1 MRRDAKSSDVNLLKM
16 PSMLRLAIRLA
27 FRELKG
33 GIKGFRIFLACLA
46 LGVMAIAGVG
56 SLSEA
61 LVSGLNAKGQSI
73 LGGDLSITMMHR
85 TLSAA
90 EEDWLRARYDVSSSN
105 EMRSMVRY
113 DARDSSNDI
122 SNDILNE
129 SANESDETEQMR
141 HALVELK
148 TIDTL
153 YPLYGTLDIE
163 PAIDPHNALGVQKS
177 ESDEENYGALVE
189 PALLET
195 LGIEVGDTI
204 KIGSGFFPVMGVILL
219 EPDRLSS
226 GFAIG
231 PRVLLSEAGAR
242 HSGLYQPGS
251 FVENNYR
258 LRARTQLSESDLKL
272 AKAEMNKAFPDAGWQ
287 IKERTDASPSLR
299 RSIERMA
306 IFLTLV
312 GLTALVVGGIG
323 VGNAVRAYL
332 DHRRNTIAIIKSL
345 GATGGLVF
353 LFYMLQ
359 IILMALLGILL
370 GLALGALTPLLVN
383 SLLASLLP
391 FTLDMRLFPAPLAA
405 ATGFGLLTAI
415 GFALNPLARAR
426 AIPVASLF
434 RDGIVQEKTSR
445 FDFTSWSFWLMGLHV
460 LCLLGLVL
468 ISFLVVR
475 YIEITL
481 WFLVGVIGSY
491 LILKFAAGIISTLA
505 RLAGRRRKLPS
516 PEFRIALKNIHRP
529 DAPTQ
534 AVMLSIGLAV
544 TLLSVISL
552 VDGNLKSEI
561 DGDIPDMAP
570 SFFLLDVQTQQLDGV
585 KGLAQASTGFRALN
599 TSPMLRGRLTHVNGV
614 PSRDVS
620 PAPEAEWV
628 LRGDRG
634 LTYAAAKPEGIVLT
648 EGEWWPADYAGPP
661 LLSLDYE
668 IAAGLGLKRGDT
680 VTVNVLGRPF
690 TAEITNLRKVDWES
704 MGINFVF
711 LFSPQPLA
719 SAPHAHLMT
728 ISMDEMENET
738 GALSGE
744 VALRRAL
751 INDFPNITVIRI
763 KESLETIKDILDD
776 FGLAVRA
783 MSALS
788 IITGILVLSGAIAG
802 GHRKRVYDAVMMK
815 VLGAERRRILYVYL
829 IEYGLTGFGAA
840 LIAAFIGTFA
850 AWAVVKF
857 VLGITWVMLPG
868 TLALTVLGATG
879 ISMFLGLLGTWRSLG
894 VKAAPVLR
902 SD

>member
-1 MRRDAKSSDVNLLKM
+1 MSGDTQSSGVNNLRTPMM
-16 PSMLRLAIRLA
+16 PNLPVRLAIRLA

-33 GIKGFRIFLACLA
+33 GIRGFRIFLACLA

-85 TLSAA
+85 TLNTT
-90 EEDWLRARYDVSSSN
+90 EEEWLQARYDISSSN

-113 DARDSSNDI
+113 SQPEENA
-122 SNDILNE
+122 
-129 SANESDETEQMR
+129 ETDQMR

-148 TIDTL
+148 AVDSF
-153 YPLYGTLDIE
+153 YPLYGTLKIK
-163 PAIDPHNALGVQKS
+163 PAIDPRVALGVQQAKAQNS
-177 ESDEENYGALVE
+177 NQDIEYGALVE
-189 PALLET
+189 LALLET

-204 KIGSGFFPVMGVILL
+204 KIGSGFFPVTGVILS
-219 EPDRLSS
+219 EPDRLSG
-226 GFAIG
+226 GFSIG
-231 PRVLLSEAGAR
+231 PRVLLSKAGAR

-258 LRARTQLSESDLKL
+258 LRSIIPLSESDLKV
-272 AKAEMNKAFPDAGWQ
+272 AKVEMNEAFPDAGWQ

-345 GATGGLVF
+345 GATGALVF

-359 IILMALLGILL
+359 IFLMALLGIFL
-370 GLALGALTPLLVN
+370 GLALGALTPLLAN
-383 SLLASLLP
+383 GLLASLLP
-391 FTLDMRLFPAPLAA
+391 FDLDMRLFPAPLAA

-415 GFALNPLARAR
+415 GFALNPLARAQ

-434 RDGIVQEKTSR
+434 RDSLVTEKTSLP
-445 FDFTSWSFWLMGLHV
+445 FWVMGLYA

-481 WFLVGVIGSY
+481 WFLAGVTASY
-491 LILKFAAGIISTLA
+491 LILRFAAGIISSLA
-505 RLAGRRRKLPS
+505 RFAGRRRKLPS

-552 VDGNLKSEI
+552 VDGNLKAEI
-561 DGDIPDMAP
+561 DGDIPDLAP
-570 SFFLLDVQTQQLDGV
+570 SFFLLDVQTQQLEGV
-585 KGLAQASTGFRALN
+585 KGLAKASDGFRGLN
-599 TSPMLRGRLTHVNGV
+599 TSPMLRGKLTHVNGV
-614 PSRDVS
+614 PSRDVT

-634 LTYAAAKPEGIVLT
+634 LTYAAGKPEGVELT
-648 EGEWWPADYAGPP
+648 EGEWWPADYIGPP
-661 LLSLDYE
+661 LLSMDYE
-668 IAAGLGLKRGDT
+668 IAEGLGLELGDT
-680 VTVNVLGRPF
+680 VTMNVLGRPF
-690 TAEITNLRKVDWES
+690 TAEISNMRKVNWES

-728 ISMDEMENET
+728 ISLDDVESENKAEVIPI
-738 GALSGE
+738 GGE
-744 VALRRAL
+744 AALRRAL
-751 INDFPNITVIRI
+751 INEYPNITVIRI

-829 IEYGLTGFGAA
+829 IEYGLTGLGAS
-840 LIAAFIGTFA
+840 LIAAFIATFA
-850 AWAVVKF
+850 AWAIVKF
-857 VLGITWVMLPG
+857 VLGIAWVMLPG
-868 TLALTVLGATG
+868 TLALTIICATG

-894 VKAAPVLR
+894 AKAAPVLR

>member
-1 MRRDAKSSDVNLLKM
+1 MPVDTQSSGFSNLKPLM
-16 PSMLRLAIRLA
+16 MVCLAARLA

-61 LVSGLNAKGQSI
+61 LVSGLNEKGQSI

-85 TLSAA
+85 TLNAN
-90 EEDWLRARYDVSSSN
+90 EEEWLQSRYDISSSR

-113 DARDSSNDI
+113 SQDQEND
-122 SNDILNE
+122 DV
-129 SANESDETEQMR
+129 DQMR
-141 HALVELK
+141 HTLVELK
-148 TIDTL
+148 AIDSF
-153 YPLYGTLDIE
+153 YPLYGTLEIQ
-163 PAIDPHNALGVQKS
+163 PAIELRVALGLQKPKFTKGL
-177 ESDEENYGALVE
+177 EEEKYGALVE
-189 PALLET
+189 PSLLET

-204 KIGSGFFPVMGVILL
+204 KIGSGFFPVTGVILS
-219 EPDRLSS
+219 EPDRLSG
-226 GFAIG
+226 GFSIG

-258 LRARTQLSESDLKL
+258 LRAKTQLSESDLKA
-272 AKAEMNKAFPDAGWQ
+272 AKGEMNSAFPDAGWQ

-345 GATGGLVF
+345 GATGALVF

-359 IILMALLGILL
+359 IFLMALLGILI
-370 GLALGALTPLLVN
+370 GLALGALTPLLAN
-383 SLLASLLP
+383 GLLATLLP
-391 FTLDMRLFPAPLAA
+391 FDLDMRLFPAPLAA
-405 ATGFGLLTAI
+405 ATGFGVLTAI
-415 GFALNPLARAR
+415 GFALNPLARAQ
-426 AIPVASLF
+426 AIPVAGLF
-434 RDGIVQEKTSR
+434 RDSLVSEKT
-445 FDFTSWSFWLMGLHV
+445 TLPFWIMYLYAV
-460 LCLLGLVL
+460 CLLGLVL

-475 YIEITL
+475 YIEITF
-481 WFLVGVIGSY
+481 WFLAGVTASY
-491 LILKFAAGIISTLA
+491 LILRIAAGIISNLA
-505 RLAGRRRKLPS
+505 RFAGRRRKLPS

-534 AVMLSIGLAV
+534 AVMLSVGLAV

-552 VDGNLKSEI
+552 VDGNLKAEI

-570 SFFLLDVQTQQLDGV
+570 SFFLLDVQTQQLEGV
-585 KGLAQASTGFRALN
+585 KSLAQASDGFRELN
-599 TSPMLRGRLTHVNGV
+599 TSPMLRGKLTHVNGV
-614 PSRDVS
+614 PSRDVT

-634 LTYAAAKPEGIVLT
+634 LTYAAGKPEGVVLT
-648 EGEWWPADYAGPP
+648 EGEWWPSDYDGPP
-661 LLSLDYE
+661 LVSMDYE
-668 IAAGLGLKRGDT
+668 IAEGLGLEIGDT
-680 VTVNVLGRPF
+680 VTMNVLGRPF
-690 TAEITNLRKVDWES
+690 TAEIANMRKVDWES

-728 ISMDEMENET
+728 ISLDDVEPDNLRK
-738 GALSGE
+738 ALPVVGE
-744 VALRRAL
+744 AALRRAL
-751 INDFPNITVIRI
+751 INEYPNITIIRI

-802 GHRKRVYDAVMMK
+802 GHRKRVYDAVIMK

-829 IEYGLTGFGAA
+829 IEYGLTGLGAA
-840 LIAAFIGTFA
+840 LIATFIGTFA
-850 AWAVVKF
+850 AWAIVKF

-868 TLALTVLGATG
+868 TLVLTVACATG

-894 VKAAPVLR
+894 AKSAPVLR

>member
-1 MRRDAKSSDVNLLKM
+1 MPVDTQSSGFNNLKPLM
-16 PSMLRLAIRLA
+16 MVRLAARLA

-61 LVSGLNAKGQSI
+61 LVSGLNEKGQSI

-85 TLSAA
+85 TLDAN
-90 EEDWLRARYDVSSSN
+90 EEEWLQSRYDISSSR
-105 EMRSMVRY
+105 EMRSMVRFSQ
-113 DARDSSNDI
+113 DQEND
-122 SNDILNE
+122 DV
-129 SANESDETEQMR
+129 DQMR
-141 HALVELK
+141 HTLVELK
-148 TIDTL
+148 AVDSI
-153 YPLYGTLDIE
+153 YPLYGTLE
-163 PAIDPHNALGVQKS
+163 TQPAIELRVALGLQKPKFTKVL
-177 ESDEENYGALVE
+177 DEDKYGALVE
-189 PALLET
+189 PSLLET

-204 KIGSGFFPVMGVILL
+204 KIGSGFFPVTGVILS

-226 GFAIG
+226 GFSIG

-258 LRARTQLSESDLKL
+258 LRAKTQLSESDLKA
-272 AKAEMNKAFPDAGWQ
+272 AKGEMNSAFPDAGWQ

-345 GATGGLVF
+345 GATGALVF

-359 IILMALLGILL
+359 IFLMALLGILI
-370 GLALGALTPLLVN
+370 GLALGALTPLLAN
-383 SLLASLLP
+383 GLLATLLP
-391 FTLDMRLFPAPLAA
+391 FDLDMRLFPAPLAA
-405 ATGFGLLTAI
+405 ATGFGVLTAI
-415 GFALNPLARAR
+415 GFALNPLARAQ
-426 AIPVASLF
+426 AIPVAGLF
-434 RDGIVQEKTSR
+434 RDSLVSKKT
-445 FDFTSWSFWLMGLHV
+445 TLPFWVMYLYAV
-460 LCLLGLVL
+460 CLLGLVL

-475 YIEITL
+475 YIEITF
-481 WFLVGVIGSY
+481 WFLAGVTARY
-491 LILKFAAGIISTLA
+491 LILRIAGGIISNLA
-505 RLAGRRRKLPS
+505 RFAGRRRKLPS
-516 PEFRIALKNIHRP
+516 PEFRIALKNIYRP

-534 AVMLSIGLAV
+534 AVMLSVGLAV

-552 VDGNLKSEI
+552 VDGNLKAEI

-570 SFFLLDVQTQQLDGV
+570 SFFLLDVQTQQLEGV
-585 KGLAQASTGFRALN
+585 KSLAQASDGFRELN
-599 TSPMLRGRLTHVNGV
+599 TSPMLRGKLTHVNGV
-614 PSRDVS
+614 PSRDIT

-634 LTYAAAKPEGIVLT
+634 LTYAAGKPEGVVLT
-648 EGEWWPADYAGPP
+648 EGEWWPSDYGGPP
-661 LLSLDYE
+661 LVSMDYE
-668 IAAGLGLKRGDT
+668 IAEGLGLAIGDT
-680 VTVNVLGRPF
+680 VTMNVLGRPF
-690 TAEITNLRKVDWES
+690 TAEIANMRKVDWES

-719 SAPHAHLMT
+719 YAPHAHLMT
-728 ISMDEMENET
+728 ISLDNFEPDNLRK
-738 GALSGE
+738 AFPVFGE
-744 VALRRAL
+744 AALRRAL
-751 INDFPNITVIRI
+751 INEYPNITVIRI

-802 GHRKRVYDAVMMK
+802 GHRKRVYDAVIMK
-815 VLGAERRRILYVYL
+815 VLGAERRRILNVYL
-829 IEYGLTGFGAA
+829 IEYGLTGLGAA
-840 LIAAFIGTFA
+840 LIATFIGTFA
-850 AWAVVKF
+850 AWAIVRF

-868 TLALTVLGATG
+868 TLVLTVACATG

-894 VKAAPVLR
+894 AKSAPVLR

>member
-1 MRRDAKSSDVNLLKM
+1 MPVDTQSSGFSNLKPLM
-16 PSMLRLAIRLA
+16 MVRLAARLA

-61 LVSGLNAKGQSI
+61 LVSGLNEKGQSI

-85 TLSAA
+85 TLNAS
-90 EEDWLRARYDVSSSN
+90 EEEWLQSRYDISSSR
-105 EMRSMVRY
+105 EMRSMVRFSQ
-113 DARDSSNDI
+113 DQEND
-122 SNDILNE
+122 DV
-129 SANESDETEQMR
+129 DQMR
-141 HALVELK
+141 HTLVELK
-148 TIDTL
+148 AVDSF
-153 YPLYGTLDIE
+153 YPLYGTLEIQPAIE
-163 PAIDPHNALGVQKS
+163 PRVALGLQKPKFTKGL
-177 ESDEENYGALVE
+177 EEEKYGALVE
-189 PALLET
+189 PSLLET

-204 KIGSGFFPVMGVILL
+204 KIGSGFFPVTGVILS
-219 EPDRLSS
+219 EPDRLSG
-226 GFAIG
+226 GFSIG

-258 LRARTQLSESDLKL
+258 LRAKTQLSESDLKA
-272 AKAEMNKAFPDAGWQ
+272 AKGEMNSAFPDAGWQ

-345 GATGGLVF
+345 GATGALVF

-359 IILMALLGILL
+359 IFLMALLGIFI
-370 GLALGALTPLLVN
+370 GLALGALTPLLAN
-383 SLLASLLP
+383 GLLATLLP
-391 FTLDMRLFPAPLAA
+391 FDLDMRLFPAPLAA
-405 ATGFGLLTAI
+405 ATGFGVLTAI
-415 GFALNPLARAR
+415 GFALNPLARAQ
-426 AIPVASLF
+426 AIPVAGLF
-434 RDGIVQEKTSR
+434 RDSLVSEKT
-445 FDFTSWSFWLMGLHV
+445 TLPFWIMCLYAV
-460 LCLLGLVL
+460 CLLGLVL

-475 YIEITL
+475 YIEITF
-481 WFLVGVIGSY
+481 WFLAGVTASY
-491 LILKFAAGIISTLA
+491 LILRIAAGIISNLA
-505 RLAGRRRKLPS
+505 RFAGRRRKLPS

-534 AVMLSIGLAV
+534 AVMLSVGLAV

-552 VDGNLKSEI
+552 VDGNLKAEI

-570 SFFLLDVQTQQLDGV
+570 SFFLLDVQTQQLEGV
-585 KGLAQASTGFRALN
+585 KSLAQASDDFRELN
-599 TSPMLRGRLTHVNGV
+599 TSPMLRGKLTHVNGV
-614 PSRDVS
+614 PSRDVT

-634 LTYAAAKPEGIVLT
+634 LTYAAGKPEGVVLT
-648 EGEWWPADYAGPP
+648 EGEWWPSDYGGPP
-661 LLSLDYE
+661 LVSMDYE
-668 IAAGLGLKRGDT
+668 IAEGLGLEIGDT
-680 VTVNVLGRPF
+680 VTMNVLGRPF
-690 TAEITNLRKVDWES
+690 TAEIANMRKVDWES

-728 ISMDEMENET
+728 ISLDHVEPDNLRK
-738 GALSGE
+738 ALPVVGE
-744 VALRRAL
+744 AALRRAL
-751 INDFPNITVIRI
+751 INEYPNITVIRI

-788 IITGILVLSGAIAG
+788 IITGILVLSGAIGG
-802 GHRKRVYDAVMMK
+802 GHRKRIYDAVIMK

-829 IEYGLTGFGAA
+829 IEYGLTGLGAA
-840 LIAAFIGTFA
+840 LIATFIGTFA
-850 AWAVVKF
+850 AWAIVKF

-868 TLALTVLGATG
+868 TLVLTVACATG

-894 VKAAPVLR
+894 AKAAPVLR